1 MGETLNQKIVLG
13 AGCFWCLEAALQ
25 NLEGVVQVTSGYAG
39 GNSSNPTY
47 DSICSGKSDHAE
59 VIQVE
64 YNPETISLEKILE
77 IFFLM
82 HDPTSLNR
90 QGNDVGTQYRS
101 IILYTT
107 PEQKTIA
114 EKVMTE
120 TQKEFD
126 QPLVTI
132 LEPLKVFYPAEDY
145 HQRYYEKNPNQA
157 YCQFVIRPKL
167 EKVERYL

>member
-1 MGETLNQKIVLG
+1 MGETLDQTIVLG
-13 AGCFWCLEAALQ
+13 SGCFWCLEAALQ
-25 NLEGVVQVTSGYAG
+25 DLKGITNLTSGYAG
-39 GNSSNPTY
+39 GNTPNPTY
-47 DSICSGKSDHAE
+47 EVICSGKSDHAE
-59 VIQVE
+59 VVEVE
-64 YNPETISLEKILE
+64 YNPALISLEKILE
-77 IFFLM
+77 IFFIM

-90 QGNDVGTQYRS
+90 QGNDVGTQYLS

-107 PEQKTIA
+107 SEQKTIA
-114 EKVMTE
+114 EKVMIE
-120 TQKEFD
+120 VQTQFN

-132 LEPLKVFYPAEDY
+132 LEPFKVFYPAEDY

>member
-1 MGETLNQKIVLG
+1 MSTLNQTIVLG

-25 NLEGVVQVTSGYAG
+25 DLKGITNLTSGYAG
-39 GNSSNPTY
+39 GNTPNPTY
-47 DSICSGKSDHAE
+47 EVICSGKSDHAE
-59 VIQVE
+59 VVEVE
-64 YNPETISLEKILE
+64 YNPALISLEKILE
-77 IFFLM
+77 IFFIM

-107 PEQKTIA
+107 SEQKTIA
-114 EKVMTE
+114 EKIMIEVQ
-120 TQKEFD
+120 TQFN

-132 LEPLKVFYPAEDY
+132 LEPFKVFYPAEDY

>member
-1 MGETLNQKIVLG
+1 MSTLNQTIVLG

-25 NLEGVVQVTSGYAG
+25 DLKGITNLTSGYAG
-39 GNSSNPTY
+39 GNTPNPTY
-47 DSICSGKSDHAE
+47 EVICSGKSDHAE
-59 VIQVE
+59 VVEVE
-64 YNPETISLEKILE
+64 YNPALISLEKILE
-77 IFFLM
+77 IFFIM

-107 PEQKTIA
+107 SEQKTIA
-114 EKVMTE
+114 EKVMIE
-120 TQKEFD
+120 VQTQFN

-132 LEPLKVFYPAEDY
+132 LEPFKVFYPAEDY